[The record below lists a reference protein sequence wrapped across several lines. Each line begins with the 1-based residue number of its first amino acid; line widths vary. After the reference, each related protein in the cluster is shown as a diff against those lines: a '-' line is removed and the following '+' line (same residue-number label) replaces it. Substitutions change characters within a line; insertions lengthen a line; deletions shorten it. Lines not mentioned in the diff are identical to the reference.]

1 MQRLPKY
8 NHVEIYH
15 LFVKLFTYLHNV
27 LSCNTKAG
35 KRNLPDKFIKE
46 IWAIKR
52 AVCFNICYQLTENL
66 IGV

>member
-1 MQRLPKY
+1 MQRVPRY

-15 LFVKLFTYLHNV
+15 LLVKLFTYLHNV
-27 LSCNTKAG
+27 QVVTQKQEKEMGLTNLSK
-35 KRNLPDKFIKE
+35 